1 MISMKV
7 FKPSS
12 KKEVLNLKVI
22 NMKGQIGVI
31 GAGTMGAG
39 IAQVAAQAGHKV
51 VLSDTNPEQL
61 QKAEKQ
67 INASLEKLV
76 EKSKISA
83 ESAQEIKGNLNYSI
97 QLYDHQNA
105 TLIIE
110 AIIENLSVKH
120 ELFKQLEEI
129 VSATC
134 VLASNTSSLS
144 IASIGACL
152 QHPHRFLG
160 IHFFNPATLMPL
172 VEVIPGVATE
182 QEITSNIEKLIAS
195 WNKTVVVCK
204 DTPGFI
210 VNRVARPFYGEAL
223 RIYEEGVA
231 NFETIDWA
239 MTQIGGFKMG
249 PFTLMDYIGNDI
261 NYTVTE
267 TVFAAFYYD
276 PRFKPS
282 FTQKRHMEA
291 GFLGRKS
298 GRGFYN
304 YAENASP
311 LQTNEDPKLGQFI
324 FERILVLLIN
334 EACDAVFM
342 QVASPTAIDLAMTKG
357 VNYPKGLL
365 AWADELGAQWVLDR
379 LEKLF
384 AEYGEDRYRPNPLL
398 RKVAREG
405 SKFIS

>member
-1 MISMKV
+1 MK
-7 FKPSS
+7 
-12 KKEVLNLKVI
+12 EI
-22 NMKGQIGVI
+22 IGVI

-61 QKAEKQ
+61 LRAEQQ
-67 INASLEKLV
+67 IKKSIDKLIEKGKFTAQLGQEILHNLQFSTQLSEHSQASLV
-76 EKSKISA
+76 
-83 ESAQEIKGNLNYSI
+83 
-97 QLYDHQNA
+97 
-105 TLIIE
+105 IE
-110 AIIENLSVKH
+110 AIVENLSIKH
-120 ELFKQLEEI
+120 QVFQQLEQ
-129 VSATC
+129 VVGPTC

-152 QHPHRFLG
+152 QDPSRFLG

-172 VEVIPGVATE
+172 VEVIPGVATQKE
-182 QEITSNIEKLIAS
+182 VTNQIENLIGS
-195 WNKTVVVCK
+195 WHKTVVVCK

-223 RIYEEGVA
+223 RIYEEGLA
-231 NFETIDWA
+231 DFATIDWA
-239 MTQIGGFKMG
+239 MTTIGGFKMG

-298 GRGFYN
+298 GRGFYD
-304 YAENASP
+304 YKEGSSAP
-311 LQTNEDPKLGQFI
+311 VPTEDFNLGRQI

-334 EACDAVFM
+334 EASDAVFM
-342 QVASPTAIDLAMTKG
+342 QVASPAAVDLAMTKG

-365 AWADELGAQWVLDR
+365 AWADELGAGWVLER
-379 LEKLF
+379 LESLF
-384 AEYGEDRYRPNPLL
+384 AQYGEDRYRPNPLL
-398 RKVAREG
+398 RRKAREQ
-405 SKFIS
+405 SKFIL

>member
-1 MISMKV
+1 L
-7 FKPSS
+7 
-12 KKEVLNLKVI
+12 KKETQSLKETK
-22 NMKGQIGVI
+22 MKAIIGVI

-51 VLSDTNPEQL
+51 VLTDTNPDQLLRAEEQI
-61 QKAEKQ
+61 KSS
-67 INASLEKLV
+67 IEKLV
-76 EKSKISA
+76 HKGKLT
-83 ESAQEIKGNLNYSI
+83 AQLGQDAINNLRFST
-97 QLYDHQNA
+97 QLSEHSEA
-105 TLIIE
+105 GLVIE
-110 AIIENLSVKH
+110 AIIENLTVKH
-120 ELFKQLEEI
+120 QVFQQLEQV
-129 VSATC
+129 VSQDC
-134 VLASNTSSLS
+134 ILASNTSSLS

-152 QHPHRFLG
+152 QNATRFMG

-172 VEVIPGVATE
+172 VEVIPGVATSTE
-182 QEITSNIEKLIAS
+182 HTQHIEALIS
-195 WNKTVVVCK
+195 GWNKTVVVCK

-223 RIYEEGVA
+223 RIYEEGLA
-231 NFETIDWA
+231 DFATIDWA
-239 MTQIGGFKMG
+239 MTHIGGFKMG

-298 GRGFYN
+298 GRGFYD
-304 YAENASP
+304 YKEGSMLATP
-311 LQTNEDPKLGQFI
+311 HEDQALGQQI

-334 EACDAVFM
+334 EAADAVFM
-342 QVASPTAIDLAMTKG
+342 QIASPRAVDLAMTKG

-365 AWADELGAQWVLDR
+365 AWADELGVSWVLER
-379 LEKLF
+379 LESLF

-398 RKVAREG
+398 RRIAREQ
-405 SKFIS
+405 SKFIL

>member
-1 MISMKV
+1 MKA
-7 FKPSS
+7 
-12 KKEVLNLKVI
+12 I
-22 NMKGQIGVI
+22 IGVI

-51 VLSDTNPEQL
+51 VLTDTNPDQLLRAEEQI
-61 QKAEKQ
+61 KSS
-67 INASLEKLV
+67 IEKLV
-76 EKSKISA
+76 HKGKLT
-83 ESAQEIKGNLNYSI
+83 AQLGQDAINNLRFST
-97 QLYDHQNA
+97 QLSEHSEA
-105 TLIIE
+105 GLVIE
-110 AIIENLSVKH
+110 AIIENLTVKH
-120 ELFKQLEEI
+120 QVFEQLEQV
-129 VSATC
+129 VSQGC
-134 VLASNTSSLS
+134 ILASNTSSLS

-152 QHPHRFLG
+152 QNATRFMG

-172 VEVIPGVATE
+172 VEVIPGVAT
-182 QEITSNIEKLIAS
+182 SIEHTQHIEALIS
-195 WNKTVVVCK
+195 GWNKTVVVCK

-223 RIYEEGVA
+223 RIYEEGLA
-231 NFETIDWA
+231 DFATIDWA
-239 MTQIGGFKMG
+239 MTHIGGFKMG

-298 GRGFYN
+298 GRGFYD
-304 YAENASP
+304 YKEGSMLATP
-311 LQTNEDPKLGQFI
+311 HEDQALGQQI

-334 EACDAVFM
+334 EAADAVFM
-342 QVASPTAIDLAMTKG
+342 QVASPRAVDLAMTKG

-365 AWADELGAQWVLDR
+365 AWADELGASWVLER
-379 LEKLF
+379 LELLF

-398 RKVAREG
+398 RRIAREQ
-405 SKFIS
+405 SKFIL